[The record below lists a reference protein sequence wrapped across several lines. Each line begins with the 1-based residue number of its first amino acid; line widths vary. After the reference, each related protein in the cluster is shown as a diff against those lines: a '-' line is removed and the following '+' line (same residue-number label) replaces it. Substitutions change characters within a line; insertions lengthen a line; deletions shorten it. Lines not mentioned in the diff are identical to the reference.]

1 MPRSVNAVASRAR
14 RKKVLKLAK
23 GNFGSRGNVWTVAKN
38 TVEKGL
44 QFAYA
49 HRQLKKRTFRSLW
62 ITRIN
67 AAVRAQGMT
76 YSQFIG
82 KLNAKGI
89 VLNRKVL
96 ADLAMNEPKAFEAI
110 VNAVK

>member
-1 MPRSVNAVASRAR
+1 MDRSQKHGREGFAVCLRTPPAQEENIPQPVDHAYQCSRPRA
-14 RKKVLKLAK
+14 
-23 GNFGSRGNVWTVAKN
+23 
-38 TVEKGL
+38 
-44 QFAYA
+44 
-49 HRQLKKRTFRSLW
+49 
-62 ITRIN
+62 
-67 AAVRAQGMT
+67 GMT

>member
-1 MPRSVNAVASRAR
+1 MDRCEKYGRKGFAVRLCAPSA
-14 RKKVLKLAK
+14 
-23 GNFGSRGNVWTVAKN
+23 
-38 TVEKGL
+38 
-44 QFAYA
+44 Q
-49 HRQLKKRTFRSLW
+49 KRTFRSLW

-67 AAVRAQGMT
+67 AGVRAYGMT

-110 VNAVK
+110 VKQVK